1 MKHYQ
6 GCRTI
11 DGIIVTVNGA
21 PLDPRYDL
29 ERFTELGF
37 EWSYEG
43 DSPRQ
48 LALALIA
55 DCIGPDQAR
64 RWSEPFMIKVIAE
77 LDNDWQLTE
86 DDVRSA
92 VQLISTQFADN

>member
-1 MKHYQ
+1 MKHYL

-11 DGIIVTVNGA
+11 DGIIVTVDGV

-37 EWSYEG
+37 EWSYKG
-43 DSPRQ
+43 DSPQQ

-55 DCIGPDQAR
+55 DCVGSDQAR
-64 RWSEPFMIKVIAE
+64 RWSEPFMVKVVAH
-77 LDNDWQLTE
+77 LDNDWRLT
-86 DDVRSA
+86 D
-92 VQLISTQFADN
+92 ADIRTAMVCVNPDFTNH

>member
-1 MKHYQ
+1 MKHYL

-11 DGIIVTVNGA
+11 DGIIVTVDGV

-37 EWSYEG
+37 EWSYKG
-43 DSPRQ
+43 DSPQQ

-55 DCIGPDQAR
+55 DCVGSDQAR
-64 RWSEPFMIKVIAE
+64 RWSEPFMVKVVAH
-77 LDNDWQLTE
+77 LDNDWRLTDTDIRTAMVCVNAE
-86 DDVRSA
+86 FTND
-92 VQLISTQFADN
+92 

>member
-1 MKHYQ
+1 MKHYL

-11 DGIIVTVNGA
+11 DGIIVTVNGV

-37 EWSYEG
+37 EWSYKG
-43 DSPRQ
+43 DSPQQ

-55 DCIGPDQAR
+55 DCVGSDQAR
-64 RWSEPFMIKVIAE
+64 RWSEPFMVKVVAH
-77 LDNDWQLTE
+77 LDNDWRLT
-86 DDVRSA
+86 D
-92 VQLISTQFADN
+92 ADIRTAMVCVNPDFTND

>member
-1 MKHYQ
+1 MKHYL

-11 DGIIVTVNGA
+11 DGIIVTVNGV

-37 EWSYEG
+37 EWSYKG
-43 DSPRQ
+43 DSPQQ

-55 DCIGPDQAR
+55 DCVGSDQAR
-64 RWSEPFMIKVIAE
+64 RWSEPFMVKVVAH
-77 LDNDWQLTE
+77 LDNDWRLT
-86 DDVRSA
+86 D
-92 VQLISTQFADN
+92 ADIRTAMVCVNPEFTND

>member
-37 EWSYEG
+37 EWSYKG
-43 DSPRQ
+43 DSPQQ

-55 DCIGPDQAR
+55 DCIGSDQAR
-64 RWSEPFMIKVIAE
+64 RWSEPFMTKVIAE